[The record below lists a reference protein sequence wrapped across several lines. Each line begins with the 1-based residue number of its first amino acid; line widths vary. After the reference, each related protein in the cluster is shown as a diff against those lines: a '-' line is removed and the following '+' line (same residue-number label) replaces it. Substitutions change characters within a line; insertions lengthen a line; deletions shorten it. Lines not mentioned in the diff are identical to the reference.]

1 MGVVRVPE
9 CVRACKKSTRPRC
22 GWVGG
27 WMDGWVR
34 ARARESET
42 RRDGTGRVCVRALER
57 TKEGRK
63 DRAFVIV
70 GRRSSRRG
78 RSSVNS
84 FTHSFTD

>member
-1 MGVVRVPE
+1 MRE
-9 CVRACKKSTRPRC
+9 CVKKVDEAAARM
-22 GWVGG
+22 GG

-34 ARARESET
+34 ERARESET